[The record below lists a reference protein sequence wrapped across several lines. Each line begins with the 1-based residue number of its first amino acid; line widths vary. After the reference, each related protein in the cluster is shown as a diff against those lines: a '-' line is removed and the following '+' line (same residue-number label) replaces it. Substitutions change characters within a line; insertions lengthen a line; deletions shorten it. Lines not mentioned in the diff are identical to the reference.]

1 MNVGHFYVSGSSS
14 YLTEYEDKSFINS
27 SSNNVSKEEKLPTNI
42 APFAKLLRTRAQF
55 YSDDSIHNKRERAMA
70 KQRRKS
76 LLARRHLFSGLG
88 EPINWDT
95 TLKVQAPLLTI
106 LSLLYLCDTYEESSA
121 GDNLEEDSD
130 GDEDNIYGCASGNAY
145 TGSPW
150 KAIDLQ
156 ASRDQTGEWRKS
168 DTDTYILRGKTVI
181 SREKRNDASSNDS
194 SFLEAVVNVLRHH
207 RPQWDP
213 TCKVV
218 NILEKDHLEEKD
230 DKGIEWDIVEY
241 VMKAKE
247 AESKFCLLRA
257 AAYMDNEGGSIC
269 NNKTERKSAVLA
281 SRSVIHE
288 KSDKTVMNNR
298 VLPSGWV
305 LKVIE
310 NDNNDGKYKDH
321 ELIHITFVMEVS
333 CKGKCKTPQC
343 VFE

>member
-1 MNVGHFYVSGSSS
+1 
-14 YLTEYEDKSFINS
+14 
-27 SSNNVSKEEKLPTNI
+27 
-42 APFAKLLRTRAQF
+42 
-55 YSDDSIHNKRERAMA
+55 
-70 KQRRKS
+70 
-76 LLARRHLFSGLG
+76 
-88 EPINWDT
+88 
-95 TLKVQAPLLTI
+95 
-106 LSLLYLCDTYEESSA
+106 
-121 GDNLEEDSD
+121 
-130 GDEDNIYGCASGNAY
+130 
-145 TGSPW
+145 
-150 KAIDLQ
+150 
-156 ASRDQTGEWRKS
+156 
-168 DTDTYILRGKTVI
+168 VI